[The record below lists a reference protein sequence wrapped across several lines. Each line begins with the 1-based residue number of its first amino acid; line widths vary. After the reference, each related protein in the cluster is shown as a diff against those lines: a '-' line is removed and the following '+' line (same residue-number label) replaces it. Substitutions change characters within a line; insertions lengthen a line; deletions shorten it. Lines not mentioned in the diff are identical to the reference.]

1 MRAGK
6 QTGRAARC
14 ESENGVL
21 QKLRAAHPFGFGF
34 VGGSA
39 VPASVIV
46 VSRLTL
52 AKTSNWGK
60 QRKRRSE
67 GRLLVVQTLPTARML
82 APGNLSKGQSVL
94 PPRVRRQRDLR
105 QIAPGPFFE
114 FPWFCFGAWSAS
126 AMIRPALA
134 SALWRNCWPVVG
146 PEDRVSGL
154 ELGVSAGRREGNG
167 R

>member
-6 QTGRAARC
+6 EAGRAARC

-21 QKLRAAHPFGFGF
+21 QKLRAAHPFGLGF

-39 VPASVIV
+39 VQAGVIV

-52 AKTSNWGK
+52 AKTFNWGK

-67 GRLLVVQTLPTARML
+67 GRLLVVQTLPTPRMQ

-114 FPWFCFGAWSAS
+114 FPLVLLRGLERLGNDPPGFGLG
-126 AMIRPALA
+126 ALA
-134 SALWRNCWPVVG
+134 
-146 PEDRVSGL
+146 
-154 ELGVSAGRREGNG
+154 ELLAGGWA
-167 R
+167 